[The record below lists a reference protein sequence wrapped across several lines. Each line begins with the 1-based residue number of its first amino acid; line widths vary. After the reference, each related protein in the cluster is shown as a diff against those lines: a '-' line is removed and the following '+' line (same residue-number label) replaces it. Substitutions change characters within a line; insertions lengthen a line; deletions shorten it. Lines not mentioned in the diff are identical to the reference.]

1 MCFCLVFNCFT
12 PFINKPVTSRD
23 LTILMT
29 SFTSS
34 FEIINV
40 VIHDLNIF
48 LSIAA
53 SVTDGPAVNPNVIK
67 TLLANGLRTASLK
80 SNQLLVMVPKVLLKF
95 LLIVLF

>member
-1 MCFCLVFNCFT
+1 
-12 PFINKPVTSRD
+12 
-23 LTILMT
+23 MT